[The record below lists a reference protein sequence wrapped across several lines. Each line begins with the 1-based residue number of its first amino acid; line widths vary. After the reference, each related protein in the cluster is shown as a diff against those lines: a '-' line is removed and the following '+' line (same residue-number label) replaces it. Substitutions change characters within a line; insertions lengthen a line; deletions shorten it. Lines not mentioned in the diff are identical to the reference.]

1 MRSGRIHLGVAM
13 LGAAVL
19 GGTLLGGAAWGAAAP
34 TSRTGGTVEVFA
46 ESQTSGGR
54 VGLTGAIGDSGTT
67 TPVNA
72 KGKADPNG
80 NYVRF
85 NLRLGTFEVNLSAFQ
100 GKVSPSVNPTNC
112 SAVVPLTSPT
122 PSPVFGGT
130 KAYKGISGTFKLNF
144 TLAIVLPKYASGAH
158 KGQCNVS
165 SSAKQTGQLGIVTG
179 SGVVAYS

>member
-13 LGAAVL
+13 LGAAIL
-19 GGTLLGGAAWGAAAP
+19 GCTLLGAPAWGAAAP
-34 TSRTGGTVEVFA
+34 TSRTGGTVQVFA

-54 VGLTGAIGDSGTT
+54 VVVTGAIGDSGTT

-72 KGKADPNG
+72 NGKPDPNG

-122 PSPVFGGT
+122 ASSILDGT
-130 KAYKGISGTFKLNF
+130 KAYKGISGNFKLTF
-144 TLAIVLPKYASGAH
+144 TLAVVLPKYASGTH

-165 SSAKQTGQLGIVTG
+165 GSAKPTGQLGIVTG
-179 SGVVAYS
+179 SGVVAFS